1 MGANRGSADESRL
14 CAPLENTPERMVP
27 EWADQFTFWEHVYRY
42 AFACRFVQ
50 GKRVL
55 DIACGEGYGTASLL
69 RAGAASVV
77 GVDISKEACAHAHSR
92 YGIDARAGSAE
103 RIPLP
108 DAAVDVVVSFETIE
122 HVPDPRRFLD
132 ECGRALA
139 TGGLLV
145 ISTPNKD
152 VYSGP
157 GTKPNPFHCSEM
169 TERDFLAA
177 LSEKFCSVRLYTQR
191 PRSACWWSSRSLAV
205 DTKPGARG
213 FERLRRSAQFRF
225 FPRAVYDPAIEERQ
239 QVVKQILLASHE
251 TPNPLNGYAV
261 RRWRGPSLER
271 PTYFVATAIRQ

>member
-1 MGANRGSADESRL
+1 
-14 CAPLENTPERMVP
+14 MVP
-27 EWADQFTFWEHVYRY
+27 EAADRFTFWEHVYRY
-42 AFACRFVQ
+42 AFACRFVA
-50 GKRVL
+50 GKKVL
-55 DIACGEGYGTASLL
+55 DIACGEGYGAAALL
-69 RAGAASVV
+69 KAGAETVV
-77 GVDISKEACAHAHSR
+77 GVDVSNEACIHARER
-92 YGIDARAGSAE
+92 YGIDTRTGNAE
-103 RIPLP
+103 DIPMP
-108 DAAVDVVVSFETIE
+108 DASVNVVVSFETIE
-122 HVPDPRRFLD
+122 HVPEPLRFLR
-132 ECGRALA
+132 ECARVLA
-139 TGGLLV
+139 VGGTLI

-152 VYSGP
+152 VYSGS
-157 GTKPNPFHCSEM
+157 GTTPNPFHRSEM
-169 TERDFLAA
+169 TEKEFVAA
-177 LSEKFCSVRLYTQR
+177 LSEKFRRVRLYTQR